1 MTVTMTRKMMSNVMI
16 TLIMDSMDSESRVG
30 MFCYAQSFLELTDLR
45 C

>member
-16 TLIMDSMDSESRVG
+16 TLIIDSMDSESRVG

-45 C
+45 Y